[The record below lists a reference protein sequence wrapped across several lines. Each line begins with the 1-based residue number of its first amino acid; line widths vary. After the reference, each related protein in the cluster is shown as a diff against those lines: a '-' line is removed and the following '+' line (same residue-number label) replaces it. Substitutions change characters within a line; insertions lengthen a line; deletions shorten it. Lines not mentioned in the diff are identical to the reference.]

1 MKSFF
6 MIAIVCEIHFGPY
19 QAPAYI
25 PTFQHF
31 RILYTL
37 SLMDYSY
44 LDSDERIAEAV
55 AAFSLKPRIAVD
67 FEGEFNLHIYGEHLC
82 LIQVYDGTS
91 FYLIDPRSERVTE
104 KGLSA
109 FFSSP
114 VKKVWFDCQSDASLV
129 YKVYGMTI
137 SNILD
142 IRVLAKALG
151 YQGNLK
157 GLEEMYL
164 GIDSGLSKKKNQQ
177 ANWLRRPIPDE
188 QIRYALED
196 VAHLMELEDVLTP
209 LVHERKLDKQV
220 SAAMKSAVSVS
231 RPSPPWTRLGGW
243 KRLGKKEK
251 VYARHIF
258 IARDAIARRFNVP
271 AARVMDKRMILS
283 LSEDVPRS
291 EEALRARLDGQ
302 PERFIKLLVPA
313 LWSAIVKA
321 GEEISG

>member
-1 MKSFF
+1 MNY
-6 MIAIVCEIHFGPY
+6 E
-19 QAPAYI
+19 YI
-25 PTFQHF
+25 
-31 RILYTL
+31 
-37 SLMDYSY
+37 
-44 LDSDERIAEAV
+44 DSDEKIEKAV
-55 AAFSLKPRIAVD
+55 SRFEKLERIAVD
-67 FEGEFNLHIYGEHLC
+67 FECEFNLHIYGEHLC
-82 LIQVYDGTS
+82 LIQIFDGLS
-91 FYLIDPRSERVTE
+91 YYLIDSRSDGVT
-104 KGLSA
+104 KNGLSF
-109 FFSSP
+109 FFSSS
-114 VKKVWFDCQSDASLV
+114 VKKLWFDCQSDASLV
-129 YKVYGMTI
+129 FKVYGLAIT
-137 SNILD
+137 NIFD
-142 IRVLAKALG
+142 VRVLAELLG
-151 YQGNLK
+151 FHGNLK
-157 GLEEMYL
+157 ALEVEYL
-164 GIDSGLSKKKNQQ
+164 HIESTVNKKKNQQ

-313 LWSAIVKA
+313 LWSAIGKA